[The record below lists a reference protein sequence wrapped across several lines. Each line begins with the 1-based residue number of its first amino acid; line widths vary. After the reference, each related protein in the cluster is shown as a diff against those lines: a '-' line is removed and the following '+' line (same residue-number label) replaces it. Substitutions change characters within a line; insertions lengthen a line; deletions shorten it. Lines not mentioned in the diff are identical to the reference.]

1 MLLGFEIVALVVIVA
16 VSRHLMRKQAEFFED
31 RVRAQ
36 DEAEEGRRLAL
47 YKQQK
52 EQQRITAR
60 SDKAVRQMSD
70 QVRHLH
76 EDARLLHQRV
86 DRHFHDQNRG

>member
-1 MLLGFEIVALVVIVA
+1 MLVLEILVLVVIV
-16 VSRHLMRKQAEFFED
+16 VTSVRLQRKQAEFFEA

-36 DEAEEGRRLAL
+36 DEAEEGRRLAI

-52 EQQRITAR
+52 EQTRITAR
-60 SDKAVRQMSD
+60 SDKAVRQMSV

-76 EDARLLHQRV
+76 DDARLLHQRV
-86 DRHFHDQNRG
+86 DRHFHDQNRS